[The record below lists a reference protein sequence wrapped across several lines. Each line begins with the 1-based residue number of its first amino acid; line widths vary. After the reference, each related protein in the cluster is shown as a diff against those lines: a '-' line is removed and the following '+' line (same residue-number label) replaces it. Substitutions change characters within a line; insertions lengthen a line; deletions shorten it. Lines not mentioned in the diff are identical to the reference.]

1 MYVDGSGNFFTANN
15 LGATAAVGGSGSGGG
30 SAWSTFPPTQT
41 VNMCNYGLINVGSVG
56 IGTTGP
62 TVALDVS
69 GQMRSRVVIS
79 NITTTAATIDFT
91 QSTGNAVYNYL
102 TNTGFNAIT
111 LSNPGSG
118 YIGAF
123 ATFKNTTTT
132 GMSVV
137 LTYSGGATGPAS
149 PLLLYAS
156 GTATLIWT
164 GTNYVQF

>member
-1 MYVDGSGNFFTANN
+1 VDGSGNFFTANN

-79 NITTTAATIDFT
+79 NITTTSATIDFT
-91 QSTGNAVYNYL
+91 QSTGNAVYNYI